1 MRFHEERMAVTAEV
15 KQMFHCFL
23 GQEDH
28 RNFLRLLWNRNNDM
42 EEPTEEYNSE
52 YGVHV
57 FGNSRSPA

>member
-1 MRFHEERMAVTAEV
+1 MAVTAEV

-28 RNFLRLLWNRNNDM
+28 RNFLCLLWHRNNDM